1 MSHPTLQP
9 LFELLHQMRRVI
21 ERLNDIDYA
30 MPAPGRTTGGIG
42 GHVRHCLDHVSA
54 LLTGARTGLC
64 RYDRRERDTD
74 VETSRAAAI
83 DAITD
88 VMLGLLQLDALT
100 LESEVYVETQLDPS
114 GAMVITRSSVCREI
128 AFLVSH
134 TIHHNAI
141 VAQMMHARGLSVA
154 PRFGLAP
161 ATPTESGPPAS
172 GHHVI
177 GAMVCAR

>member
-9 LFELLHQMRRVI
+9 LFELLHQMSKMI
-21 ERLNDIDYA
+21 ERLDDIDYA

-64 RYDRRERDTD
+64 PYDRRERGTD

-88 VMLGLLQLDALT
+88 AMLGLLQLDTLT
-100 LESEVYVETQLDPS
+100 LESEVYVETQLDPY

-141 VAQMMHARGLSVA
+141 VAQMMHARGLSVS

-161 ATPTESGPPAS
+161 ATPTESAPPA
-172 GHHVI
+172 GGPHVI
-177 GAMVCAR
+177 GALACAR